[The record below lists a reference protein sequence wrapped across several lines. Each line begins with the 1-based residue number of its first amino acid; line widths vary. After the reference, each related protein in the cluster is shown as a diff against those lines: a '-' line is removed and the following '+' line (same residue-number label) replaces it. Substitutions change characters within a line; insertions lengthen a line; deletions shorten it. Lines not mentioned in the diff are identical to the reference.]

1 MKTRKS
7 DFSLFARIVLVVF
20 IVEQLIFMGLVLY
33 KKGTSIVDF
42 LGDQWVFILDL
53 FR

>member
-7 DFSLFARIVLVVF
+7 DFGLFARIVLVIFV
-20 IVEQLIFMGLVLY
+20 VEQLIFMGLVLY
-33 KKGTSIVDF
+33 QKGTSIIDF

-53 FR
+53 VR